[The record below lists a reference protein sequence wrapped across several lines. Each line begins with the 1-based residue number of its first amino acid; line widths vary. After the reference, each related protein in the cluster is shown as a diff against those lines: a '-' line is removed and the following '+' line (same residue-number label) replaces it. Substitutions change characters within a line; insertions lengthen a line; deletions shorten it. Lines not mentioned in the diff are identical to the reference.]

1 VAAILPFD
9 AFDVI
14 RDRPHAEG
22 EALKKSRV
30 AVGNF
35 RSHFLARVRCLSS
48 VLSLVLCGLECPFP
62 SALVLSWPVAGKV
75 LTFSFILI

>member
-1 VAAILPFD
+1 MAAILPFD

-35 RSHFLARVRCLSS
+35 RSHFLARVRCLS
-48 VLSLVLCGLECPFP
+48 
-62 SALVLSWPVAGKV
+62 
-75 LTFSFILI
+75 